1 MAHRRIKRGP
11 TASSAVMFGEELRFY
26 RELAGYT
33 QEELAKLLHCDRT
46 VLTRCESG
54 KRRMQPEMVED
65 ADRLLDTGGSLKRL
79 WDRVDWNAG
88 IEHPDWFQDH
98 AEMEAEAVALR
109 LVQYSVMHGLLQC
122 PEYAR
127 AIFEASDAAGNSVLI
142 EERTAAR
149 LGRQRRFLDPVGPLV
164 VAILDESAIR
174 TVYGG
179 PRVMRRQMEHLLTVA
194 RLPNIVIQV
203 APFADRRT
211 IIDKSMVLLEM
222 PDGQHWVYSES
233 LDRGHPSNVPAV
245 VSGHQRSYDRLRGE
259 VLSTDD
265 SLALIA
271 EALEGFRN
279 EEERA
284 RRRRVDQ
291 EQLQRRQ
298 RGRLCRGSSRVLYPR
313 RRSGA

>member
-1 MAHRRIKRGP
+1 MAHRRSKLEP

-54 KRRMQPEMVED
+54 KRRMQPELVED
-65 ADRLLDTGGSLKRL
+65 ADRLLNTGGLLKRL
-79 WDRVDWNAG
+79 WDRVDWNAE
-88 IEHPDWFQDH
+88 IEHPDWFQEH
-98 AEMEAEAVALR
+98 VEMEAEAVGLR
-109 LVQYSVMHGLLQC
+109 VFQCSVMHGLLQC
-122 PEYAR
+122 PAYAK
-127 AIFEASDAAGNSVLI
+127 AVFEASDAAGNPALI
-142 EERTAAR
+142 EERTSAR
-149 LGRQRRFLDPVGPLV
+149 LGRQKRFLDPEGPLLV
-164 VAILDESAIR
+164 VILDESAIR

-179 PRVMRRQMEHLLTVA
+179 SGVMRRQLEHVLALA
-194 RLPNIVIQV
+194 EQPNIVIQV

-233 LDRGHPSNVPAV
+233 LDHGHPSNVPTI
-245 VSGHQRSYDRLRGE
+245 VSSHQRSYDRLRGE

-271 EALEGFRN
+271 GALEGFRYD
-279 EEERA
+279 EEHA
-284 RRRRVDQ
+284 RHRRVAQ

-298 RGRLCRGSSRVLYPR
+298 RGRLHRGGPHVPFPR
-313 RRSGA
+313 RRPGA

>member
-26 RELAGYT
+26 REMAGYT

-79 WDRVDWNAG
+79 WDRVDWNAE

-109 LVQYSVMHGLLQC
+109 LVQCSVVHGLLQC
-122 PEYAR
+122 PAYAR
-127 AIFEASDAAGNSVLI
+127 AVFEAGDEANNPALI

-149 LGRQRRFLDPVGPLV
+149 LGRQKRFLDPDGPLL
-164 VAILDESAIR
+164 VAILDESVIR
-174 TVYGG
+174 TAIGG
-179 PRVMRRQMEHLLTVA
+179 PGVMRRQMDHLLSVA
-194 RLPNIVIQV
+194 RLPNIVIQIV
-203 APFADRRT
+203 PFGHRRMV
-211 IIDKSMVLLEM
+211 IDKSMVLLEM

-233 LDRGHPSNVPAV
+233 LDRGHPSNVPSI
-245 VSGHQRSYDRLRGE
+245 VSGHQRRYDRLRRE
-259 VLSTDD
+259 VLSMDD
-265 SLALIA
+265 SLLLIA
-271 EALEGFRN
+271 KALEGFKD

-284 RRRRVDQ
+284 RRSRLAQ
-291 EQLQRRQ
+291 EQLQRQQ
-298 RGRLCRGSSRVLYPR
+298 RGRLCRGGPRVAYPR